1 MKHLLV
7 ALLTYLAA
15 IVETGVAGN
24 SSLLDSLSVDTLGV
38 LAAVV
43 LLTQRFEPAIIWL
56 LVLGLVTD
64 TIGAES
70 LLGTHA
76 VIYVVAGFV
85 VRTLIARLHERQ
97 VHVLCVGGLCFLAV
111 ASVGGTV
118 ARSHASSL
126 QPDWSGVMMT
136 AATTWL
142 VTVLFVASFRAALWL
157 VRRFRNPSTSGGAMG
172 TPVGLSVN

>member
-1 MKHLLV
+1 MKHLLL

-15 IVETGVAGN
+15 IVETTAAGN
-24 SSLLDSLSVDTLGV
+24 SSFIDSLPVDTLGV

-43 LLTQRFEPAIIWL
+43 LLTQRFEPAVVWL

-64 TIGAES
+64 TIGTET

-97 VHVLCVGGLCFLAV
+97 VHVLCVGGLCFLAI
-111 ASVGGTV
+111 ASVAITV
-118 ARSHASSL
+118 ARSRAGSL
-126 QPDWSGVMMT
+126 QSDWSAVVMT
-136 AATTWL
+136 VATTWL
-142 VTVLFVASFRAALWL
+142 VTVLIVASFRAVLWL